1 METTL
6 IQTRVDTSLKNDVS
20 RLFNDLGLDISTAI
34 KIFFKKYTEE
44 DPGYSGVIVVD
55 DTTGRSKAIA
65 YTDMYESEIDYQTYT
80 EQTTGYDKDSSKIIP
95 TVQTPVS
102 NEGFRPKSTGKYRGG
117 VGQEEKTVRE
127 RSGARPTSFV
137 SPKSDRRVKMSKFK
151 LRQAFTCMDFVL
163 WMDLSPIMRG
173 QRIAI

>member
-1 METTL
+1 MRKKVL
-6 IQTRVDTSLKNDVS
+6 SSL
-20 RLFNDLGLDISTAI
+20 
-34 KIFFKKYTEE
+34 
-44 DPGYSGVIVVD
+44 
-55 DTTGRSKAIA
+55 
-65 YTDMYESEIDYQTYT
+65 
-80 EQTTGYDKDSSKIIP
+80 SSKLCK
-95 TVQTPVS
+95 
-102 NEGFRPKSTGKYRGG
+102 PKSTGKYRGG